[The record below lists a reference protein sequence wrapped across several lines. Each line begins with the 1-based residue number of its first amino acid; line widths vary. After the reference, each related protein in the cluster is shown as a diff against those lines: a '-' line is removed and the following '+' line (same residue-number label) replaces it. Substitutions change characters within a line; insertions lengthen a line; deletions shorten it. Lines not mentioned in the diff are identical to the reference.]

1 MDDGTMKAQVSQTHG
16 STEITLDKD
25 RIPIHYAI
33 QNPDV
38 NVTMDAQYT
47 PSPKPAP
54 GDLRRLTELDVTQQR
69 GTSTARYE
77 AILDYQPV
85 GEFYVP
91 QHVTFNVIGSFSV
104 GMDFS
109 GCSASKGTP
118 AVDDGLP
125 KIRVH

>member
-1 MDDGTMKAQVSQTHG
+1 
-16 STEITLDKD
+16 
-25 RIPIHYAI
+25 
-33 QNPDV
+33 
-38 NVTMDAQYT
+38 
-47 PSPKPAP
+47 
-54 GDLRRLTELDVTQQR
+54 
-69 GTSTARYE
+69 
-77 AILDYQPV
+77 V